1 MLLLCHNI
9 FPNQG
14 GSIIRAARRMA
25 DYVGFDP
32 ETGLLTPEKPKA
44 EKDPF
49 ILEDGK
55 KNLLTLL

>member
-1 MLLLCHNI
+1 
-9 FPNQG
+9 
-14 GSIIRAARRMA
+14 MA